1 MNSPA
6 RRRITV
12 VLLDKPQSRELL
24 SLGTTIASLLQAELE
39 GVFVEDDALFRITG
53 LPFLRELRI
62 DSRNEARLDPARLI
76 QEWRAIAKHARE
88 DLEESAR
95 RAGLNWSFRVWR
107 GEYDSD
113 LQQLATDS
121 EMLLMGN
128 QGALASRRL
137 STQPRQTFSV
147 SKPLRVGAILD
158 TGMTSQKLLETIT
171 ELGKSPDI
179 GLTLFLTPD
188 EETPQKAALQSYL
201 SQQDPHQLINVV
213 YINDLEPAALAN
225 QLKRSACDLLMISE
239 QSPLLQG
246 PTIKQILE
254 RLPYPTVVVRK

>member
-12 VLLDKPQSRELL
+12 VLLDKPQSKELL
-24 SLGTTIASLLQAELE
+24 SLGATIASLLQAEIE
-39 GVFVEDDALFRITG
+39 GVFVEDDALFRLTG

-62 DSRNEARLDPARLI
+62 DSRNEARLDPTRLI

-121 EMLLMGN
+121 EMLLMGS
-128 QGALASRRL
+128 QGTLTSRRL
-137 STQPRQTFSV
+137 STQPRQVSSA
-147 SKPLRVGAILD
+147 SKPLKLGAILD
-158 TGMTSQKLLETIT
+158 VDMASQKLLETIT
-171 ELGKSPDI
+171 ELGKSPSI
-179 GLTLFLTPD
+179 ALTLFLTPD
-188 EETPQKAALQSYL
+188 EEKPQEAALQSYL
-201 SQQDPHQLINVV
+201 SQRDQHQHINVV
-213 YINDLEPAALAN
+213 YLNDLEPTALAK
-225 QLKRSACDLLMISE
+225 QLKSSACDLLMISE

-246 PTIKQILE
+246 PTIKRILE
-254 RLPYPTVVVRK
+254 SLPYPTVVVRK

>member
-12 VLLDKPQSRELL
+12 VLLDKSQSRELL
-24 SLGTTIASLLQAELE
+24 SLGTIIASLLQAELE
-39 GVFVEDDALFRITG
+39 GVFVEDDALFRLTG

-62 DSRNEARLDPARLI
+62 DSRNEARLDPARLT

-128 QGALASRRL
+128 QGVLTSRRL
-137 STQPRQTFSV
+137 YTQPRQTSSV

-158 TGMTSQKLLETIT
+158 VGMASQKLLETIT
-171 ELGKSPDI
+171 ELGRSPAI
-179 GLTLFLTPD
+179 ALTLFLTPN
-188 EETPQKAALQSYL
+188 EETHPEAALQSYL
-201 SQQDPHQLINVV
+201 SQHDSHQHINVV
-213 YINDLEPAALAN
+213 YLNDLEPAAMAK

-239 QSPLLQG
+239 QSPLLRG
-246 PTIKQILE
+246 PTIKRILE